1 MSDKKDPKRDIQI
14 RMRRIEGQVKGIQ
27 KMIDNDACCKDLLV
41 QVAAVRAA
49 INKVGSLILQN
60 YAERCFFC
68 DEETDINKEK
78 MNELVDTIN
87 MFLK

>member
-1 MSDKKDPKRDIQI
+1 MGEKKDIQKDIKI

-27 KMIDNDACCKDLLV
+27 KMIENDACCRDLLV

-49 INKVGSLILQN
+49 TNRVGSLILQN
-60 YAERCFFC
+60 YAERCFVYE
-68 DEETDINKEK
+68 DEETSDKEK
-78 MNELVDTIN
+78 IKELIDTIN